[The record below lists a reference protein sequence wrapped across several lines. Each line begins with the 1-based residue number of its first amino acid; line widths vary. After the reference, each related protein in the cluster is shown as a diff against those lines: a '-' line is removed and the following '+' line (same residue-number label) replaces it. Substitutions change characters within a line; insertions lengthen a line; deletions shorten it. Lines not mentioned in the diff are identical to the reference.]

1 MRTASHPYNNR
12 HRQAPSTHTDKQ
24 AVRTIGG
31 EQCLIILVYISSATH
46 PNKIGGFVVRGL
58 FSSFMSCAS
67 HRKHTSKLNIF
78 SQTIKVSDCF
88 LSSSV
93 YSSTKLYPQ
102 NAKTRQCKKR
112 KCSQSLD
119 CITSKCNRLSHN
131 LFGQLVETL
140 FNKSIPKVRTLKLL
154 RRNKLLVTLHKIGR
168 IEFLIVP
175 TIDNSLPI
183 PLVSKLIK

>member
-31 EQCLIILVYISSATH
+31 EQCLILLVYISSATH

-78 SQTIKVSDCF
+78 SQTIKVSDCYYF
-88 LSSSV
+88 LDSKTTPS
-93 YSSTKLYPQ
+93 KCQ
-102 NAKTRQCKKR
+102 NASGAINYRLFT
-112 KCSQSLD
+112 
-119 CITSKCNRLSHN
+119 INNFTSWPNEES
-131 LFGQLVETL
+131 V
-140 FNKSIPKVRTLKLL
+140 PKY
-154 RRNKLLVTLHKIGR
+154 
-168 IEFLIVP
+168 
-175 TIDNSLPI
+175 NSASP
-183 PLVSKLIK
+183 PA

>member
-12 HRQAPSTHTDKQ
+12 HRQAPSTHTNKQ

-67 HRKHTSKLNIF
+67 HRKHISKLNIF
-78 SQTIKVSDCF
+78 SQTINVSDRF
-88 LSSSV
+88 LQYSV
-93 YSSTKLYPQ
+93 FIWQ
-102 NAKTRQCKKR
+102 NYTLKMPNLVSVKR

-119 CITSKCNRLSHN
+119 CTLIGAMLSHN
-131 LFGQLVETL
+131 LLDQLIETL
-140 FNKSIPKVRTLKLL
+140 FNKSIPEVRTLKLL

>member
-58 FSSFMSCAS
+58 FSSFMSCES
-67 HRKHTSKLNIF
+67 HRKHISKLNIF

-88 LSSSV
+88 LQYSV
-93 YSSTKLYPQ
+93 FIWQNYTLKMPNLVSVKLFSYKLIQ
-102 NAKTRQCKKR
+102 L
-112 KCSQSLD
+112 SQVVVY
-119 CITSKCNRLSHN
+119 I
-131 LFGQLVETL
+131 FIQVET
-140 FNKSIPKVRTLKLL
+140 ILL
-154 RRNKLLVTLHKIGR
+154 WSPAIANFGG
-168 IEFLIVP
+168 
-175 TIDNSLPI
+175 
-183 PLVSKLIK
+183 